1 MYLIITQSLKISA
14 RLCYMYGQ
22 TTAQSSDSISNG
34 CYMYLGSV
42 LLPGLCSS
50 RARWPLAPNV
60 CPWAT
65 RKSQIFYTNHML
77 GTIEFYSFRALGS
90 LQFSLEHSLD
100 YLDQLWVKTRTK
112 NLNFVPA
119 KMTHQDKEWHQQL
132 GLCSLLSRY
141 LPEGCQSNYNNSKNR
156 CR

>member
-1 MYLIITQSLKISA
+1 MLIHVLDHHSESQNICKVMLHVRSNNCPKQWFHLKW
-14 RLCYMYGQ
+14 L
-22 TTAQSSDSISNG
+22 
-34 CYMYLGSV
+34 LHVGSV

-100 YLDQLWVKTRTK
+100 YLDQFIVGKNSNKKFKFCTCKNDTSGQRMTSTAWVMFPVKS
-112 NLNFVPA
+112 VP
-119 KMTHQDKEWHQQL
+119 
-132 GLCSLLSRY
+132 SRRMSIK
-141 LPEGCQSNYNNSKNR
+141 L
-156 CR
+156 